1 MSINLLFSTL
11 GLIGGLLCCCGDVF
25 LDLKGS
31 DNQKLGTSKQLDSN
45 WLKMSEWRF
54 TASILLAFVGVPL
67 SCLGLYSLYN
77 QIVVSNTTL
86 ANVMLFF
93 AFLGCTGG
101 FFIHTFLCLQAIIT
115 KRIVQNPKD
124 LRIHEEKLGTAD
136 NVLEGMYKA
145 IKFPFFFFYL
155 CLMASTVCVQ
165 IGIINGALEVPKW
178 MVILNP
184 IPLMIVGIALRKIN
198 PKLFCDLPGIIM
210 PSFGLAMQGLIG
222 IIAYGIA

>member
-1 MSINLLFSTL
+1 MNINLLFSIL
-11 GLIGGLLCCCGDVF
+11 GLFGGLLCCCGDVL

-54 TASILLAFVGVPL
+54 GTSILLAFVGVP
-67 SCLGLYSLYN
+67 CVGLGLYSLHL
-77 QIVVSNTTL
+77 QMLDSNKVL
-86 ANVMLFF
+86 AIVMLCF

-101 FFIHTFLCLQAIIT
+101 FFIHTFLCLQAIIV
-115 KRIVQNPKD
+115 KRIVQNSKD
-124 LRIHEEKLGTAD
+124 FRTEEEKLQSAD

-145 IKFPFFFFYL
+145 ILFPFFFFYL

-165 IGIINGALEVPKW
+165 IGILGGALVVPKW

-184 IPLMIVGIALRKIN
+184 IPLMIVGISLRKIN
-198 PKLFCDLPGIIM
+198 PKCFCDLPGIIM

-222 IIAYGIA
+222 IIAVVL